1 MSQMIDP
8 DFGEL
13 CFDDI
18 WTGPCEIVLY
28 GEPLLVTLVIQT
40 FDDDPIT
47 ETQRLAFREFNSHK
61 VSIGRAVE
69 AAVFDHYCAHL
80 EAYRNGFDANE
91 VDTKAPVIS
100 QPCDLRNLVSLTEI
114 KVMSAFDNETRQIG
128 FIFDA
133 TFDPELGL
141 GVLVVDGR
149 VTEVDVQDFLL
160 G

>member
-1 MSQMIDP
+1 MIDP
-8 DFGEL
+8 DFGKLE
-13 CFDDI
+13 FNEI
-18 WTGPCEIVLY
+18 WTGHCEIVLY
-28 GEPLLVTLVIQT
+28 GEPLSVTLVIQT

-47 ETQRLAFREFNSHK
+47 ETQRLAFREFNSYK
-61 VSIGRAVE
+61 APIGRAVE

-80 EAYRNGFDANE
+80 ETYRNGFDANE
-91 VDTKAPVIS
+91 VDTKAPFIS
-100 QPCDLRNLVSLTEI
+100 GPCDLRNLVSLNEI
-114 KVMSAFDNETRQIG
+114 KVMSAFDSAKRQIG